1 MEKKIVC
8 VNLHEL
14 YVAPI
19 GSDGSEGT
27 EFEQVPVVHQD
38 TFTYEEDDPELTEY
52 KDVDGNTYYTSKRP
66 GAVRIN
72 ASIGRYDLKTKQKF
86 QGGTYEP
93 GTESNP
99 NKWSRADSVATI
111 EFTVKAK
118 TEDGVYVIFPRA
130 SVSASGKSNEKAI
143 GLALVFTALKP
154 EKSGLPVEYWLDGD
168 PTT

>member
-8 VNLHEL
+8 VNLQEL

-27 EFEQVPVVHQD
+27 EYEQVPVVHED
-38 TFTYEEDDPELTEY
+38 TFTYEEGDPEITEY
-52 KDVDGNTYYTSKRP
+52 KDVAGNTYYTSKKP

-93 GTESNP
+93 GSSSAP
-99 NKWSRADSVATI
+99 NKWSRANYVATI
-111 EFTVKAK
+111 EFSVKAK
-118 TEDGVYVIFPRA
+118 TEDGVYVVFPRA

-154 EKSGLPVEYWLDGD
+154 EKENTPIEYWLDGD

>member
-8 VNLHEL
+8 VNLQEL

-52 KDVDGNTYYTSKRP
+52 KDVAGNTYYTSKRP

-86 QGGTYEP
+86 QAGTYEP

>member
-8 VNLHEL
+8 VNLQEL

-52 KDVDGNTYYTSKRP
+52 KDVAGNTYYTSKRP

-154 EKSGLPVEYWLDGD
+154 EKSGLPVEYWLDGY